1 MILRVAPRH
10 PRQHQLCLPMLI
22 DVGVV
27 VARNAMSSLNKLTNK
42 SNNNDNNNEPVII
55 LLSRKLCLYPCS
67 AQRGPTV
74 AEAEAVGDEQQQ
86 QQ

>member
-1 MILRVAPRH
+1 
-10 PRQHQLCLPMLI
+10 MLI

-55 LLSRKLCLYPCS
+55 LLSRKLCLYPS
-67 AQRGPTV
+67 AQLSAVRPWQTVVV
-74 AEAEAVGDEQQQ
+74 AEAEAVGDEQQ
-86 QQ
+86 